1 MPTAQDSWRKI
12 YKTNADRS
20 LYNQNKYGK
29 RIKQLGTMSENEDF
43 VGWLM
48 SSRNQVRS
56 VLSDLGYNDFETGR
70 SSSMNLNRTMTLIL
84 ERLQSSN
91 WVSDAIRADA
101 KMYVLLYIT
110 WLKADIFEIEDNMD
124 LPF

>member
-1 MPTAQDSWRKI
+1 MPTAQDSWRKL

-48 SSRNQVRS
+48 SSTKQVRS
-56 VLSDLGYNDFETGR
+56 ILADLGYNGSETGLHQN
-70 SSSMNLNRTMTLIL
+70 SNLNRTMNLIL

-91 WVSDAIRADA
+91 WISDALRADA

-110 WLKADIFEIEDNMD
+110 WKKADIFEVEDNED